1 MLGRARTPGGPPWRD
16 WPHAF
21 VGNTVSEYTSNIS
34 SGLKAEAKWA
44 DTAAVAAD
52 AVLLERCR
60 RGELA
65 AFGLLVRKY
74 QDRVFNSILRMC
86 ANRDDA
92 EELCQETFVKALQ
105 SLGSFRQE
113 SGFYTWLFRIAVN
126 LTISSRR
133 RKGRV
138 KFHSLDDDGANQQST
153 RRRDVLADHR
163 DNDPQ
168 QVAERSDTRQRV
180 LQALEELDEEFRV
193 AVVLRDVEG
202 MNYEQVAAVLDIPV
216 GTVKSRL
223 HRARGMLHA
232 KLRDLVG

>member
-1 MLGRARTPGGPPWRD
+1 VFESA
-16 WPHAF
+16 
-21 VGNTVSEYTSNIS
+21 SNIS
-34 SGLKAEAKWA
+34 SGLKAEAEWA
-44 DTAAVAAD
+44 ETTAVPAD
-52 AVLLERCR
+52 AVLLARCR
-60 RGELA
+60 RGERA

-92 EELCQETFVKALQ
+92 EELCQETFVKALRN
-105 SLGSFRQE
+105 LGSFRQE

-126 LTISSRR
+126 LTISRRR

-138 KFHSLDDDGANQQST
+138 KFHSLDANGANQQFT
-153 RRRDVLADHR
+153 PRRDVLADPR
-163 DNDPQ
+163 ENDPQ
-168 QVAERSDTRQRV
+168 QLVERSDTRQRV
-180 LQALEELDEEFRV
+180 LQALEELDEELRA

>member
-1 MLGRARTPGGPPWRD
+1 
-16 WPHAF
+16 
-21 VGNTVSEYTSNIS
+21 
-34 SGLKAEAKWA
+34 
-44 DTAAVAAD
+44 
-52 AVLLERCR
+52 
-60 RGELA
+60 
-65 AFGLLVRKY
+65 
-74 QDRVFNSILRMC
+74 
-86 ANRDDA
+86 
-92 EELCQETFVKALQ
+92 
-105 SLGSFRQE
+105 
-113 SGFYTWLFRIAVN
+113 VN